1 MTLITGK
8 NNTGKSSVLEA
19 LQLYTQNAAP
29 EIIYNILT
37 SREEYIRGMEKDSPI
52 SDIENEF
59 HVSALF
65 HGFPSLFEDFKPI
78 DIATSGKFGSKHL
91 RLQIGRVADKVSL
104 EGQKKLFAN
113 KEGFFEE
120 NLETLALIAR
130 TEKEQFSWLLK
141 NPHRFRHTS
150 HLLGRARMPCI
161 VVNAH
166 GGGTDALGSLWDEI
180 SLGDD
185 ENEVI
190 KALQIIDPNITAV
203 SMIGGERHS
212 RTAFV
217 RAEGFP
223 RRLPLLSFG
232 DGLNHLFAII
242 LSLLCAREGLL
253 LIDEFENGLHHT
265 TQLNAWRMIF
275 HLSKRLN
282 IQVFATSHSWDT
294 VETFQKAAS
303 EVTDEGVLLR
313 LTRRGHEIVPTTF
326 SGPELAVVT
335 RDRIEVR

>member
-1 MTLITGK
+1 MRKQSPDYSLHFPDLSIEWFRGIRKLPISQLGRVTLITGK

-120 NLETLALIAR
+120 NL
-130 TEKEQFSWLLK
+130 
-141 NPHRFRHTS
+141 
-150 HLLGRARMPCI
+150 
-161 VVNAH
+161 
-166 GGGTDALGSLWDEI
+166 
-180 SLGDD
+180 
-185 ENEVI
+185 
-190 KALQIIDPNITAV
+190 
-203 SMIGGERHS
+203 
-212 RTAFV
+212 
-217 RAEGFP
+217 
-223 RRLPLLSFG
+223 
-232 DGLNHLFAII
+232 
-242 LSLLCAREGLL
+242 
-253 LIDEFENGLHHT
+253 
-265 TQLNAWRMIF
+265 
-275 HLSKRLN
+275 
-282 IQVFATSHSWDT
+282 
-294 VETFQKAAS
+294 
-303 EVTDEGVLLR
+303 
-313 LTRRGHEIVPTTF
+313 
-326 SGPELAVVT
+326 
-335 RDRIEVR
+335 